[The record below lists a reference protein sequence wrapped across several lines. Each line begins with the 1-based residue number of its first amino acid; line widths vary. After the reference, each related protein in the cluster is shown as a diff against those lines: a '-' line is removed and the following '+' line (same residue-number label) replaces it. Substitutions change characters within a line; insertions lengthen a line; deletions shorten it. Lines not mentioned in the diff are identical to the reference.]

1 MVLQVVAAELDG
13 ALAPLSNGYPPLE
26 TLDPPVRNMPK
37 AEARR
42 PSKHTPASRFHERT
56 QLFGTQGGYPSGMIS
71 FPHEATAVSFCL
83 AYCGFV
89 KWAVQESNLQP
100 WA

>member
-1 MVLQVVAAELDG
+1 MVRQVVAAELEG

-42 PSKHTPASRFHERT
+42 RSKHTPASRFHERT
-56 QLFGTQGGYPSGMIS
+56 QLFGTQGGHPGLSD
-71 FPHEATAVSFCL
+71 
-83 AYCGFV
+83 
-89 KWAVQESNLQP
+89 
-100 WA
+100 